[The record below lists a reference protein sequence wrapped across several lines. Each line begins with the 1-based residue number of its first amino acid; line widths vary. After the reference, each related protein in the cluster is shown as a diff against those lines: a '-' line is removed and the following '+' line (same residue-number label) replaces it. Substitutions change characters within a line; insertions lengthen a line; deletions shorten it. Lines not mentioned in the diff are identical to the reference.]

1 MAASHLDPS
10 YGLEPFDLATALAAS
25 TSTTEWAPQSRAER
39 ETARRQEEEL
49 TKARKDKEEAQ
60 VVTATDES
68 LKDFERGL
76 TKDKSRTSPPRIDRR
91 IDAMAA
97 KLEHELAFI
106 NDPNGDTLVYIDPP
120 TQSSSVGD
128 EAYESYIERYNQPF
142 YVRSD
147 SLLGLNSSFF
157 ARQFSSTNQYR
168 VIRRRGLANN
178 LPSGIKFVVDLTPP
192 SEGDDAVYLTTELCC
207 SQGVLKWYKAN
218 KRWGVSKSL
227 VGGPEEYIQYSADD
241 QEQPLTLEYTPLRH
255 RAAIERVLLA
265 VHGHNPQIS
274 SAPQMWTTFAVAK
287 YFDITHS
294 PLTDWIISWLRAH
307 PNTYFI
313 EVLPE
318 VALKVADGLQ
328 CEQLCRDT
336 FAILVGEEA
345 LGNIRRCRGGAPK
358 VGWSV
363 HGRKQ
368 DDLPEIYQ
376 TRVEYASK
384 AFLERISTIVRNLV
398 GAKMDWLAEV
408 LEFQKLLSI
417 NQPDIA
423 NSEILISLQ
432 DKLKAYV
439 RGAIYKAMCAN
450 FLQAPNEGGSMYGDD
465 DLYPTL
471 TWRATYNRLIPRERL
486 MTRTFWR
493 VLSKQDIVRGSSNL
507 DINHQMLNSTHIPDP
522 EPTAAEES
530 MLSGGVF
537 TKVYKAEL
545 ETAALKLNAILEN
558 HQTPATGHRHLASD
572 VPISNCSDIV
582 INVYDDNFCF
592 EVNNFLNQV
601 RAHILRLC
609 SDMLESDES
618 PLDLGLTDTLICLE
632 ETEWKYLPIWANG
645 NDDGTGGVFD
655 DEVPFADGGF
665 STAGPDVHNGSGTSL
680 ASSDG
685 YEFVGSRSTDS
696 THHTSTIVNDG
707 GSSILHPLRTY
718 AMSDGG
724 ESWDTVNTG
733 HHGLGAGLQTISVNT
748 PSSNTRSTASA
759 SDFEQVVSLD
769 GDDMDGEARADW
781 ELVRENA
788 AIESAVD
795 QEGEDEVSNAF
806 LDDDDSSTTEL
817 GDPFSDNEVID
828 DSMEDEEDQ
837 TENGDTVIV

>member
-1 MAASHLDPS
+1 MASNRLDPAH
-10 YGLEPFDLATALAAS
+10 GLERLDLATALAAS
-25 TSTTEWAPQSRAER
+25 TANTEWAPQSWAER

-49 TKARKDKEEAQ
+49 TIARKVKEEAQ
-60 VVTATDES
+60 VVAATDES
-68 LKDFERGL
+68 LKDSEKGSP
-76 TKDKSRTSPPRIDRR
+76 KDKSRTSPPGIDKR

-106 NDPNGDTLVYIDPP
+106 HDPNGDTLVYIDPP
-120 TQSSSVGD
+120 TQSSSLGD

-142 YVRSD
+142 YVKSIY
-147 SLLGLNSSFF
+147 LLGLNSSFF

-168 VIRRRGLANN
+168 VIRRRGLANS
-178 LPSGIKFVVDLTPP
+178 LPPGIKFVVDLTPP

-227 VGGPEEYIQYSADD
+227 VGGPEEYIQYLGDD
-241 QEQPLTLEYTPLRH
+241 QEQPLPLEYNPLRH

-265 VHGHNPQIS
+265 IHGHNPQID

-345 LGNIRRCRGGAPK
+345 LGNIRRCRDGGPR
-358 VGWSV
+358 VGYSV
-363 HGRKQ
+363 YGRKQ
-368 DDLPEIYQ
+368 DDLPETYQ

-384 AFLERISTIVRNLV
+384 AFLERISTLVQNLV

-408 LEFQKLLSI
+408 AEFQKLLSI
-417 NQPDIA
+417 DQSDLG
-423 NSEILISLQ
+423 SSKILILLKDS
-432 DKLKAYV
+432 LKAYV
-439 RGAIYKAMCAN
+439 RGAIYKALCAK
-450 FLQAPNEGGSMYGDD
+450 LLKAPNAKDSMYGDD
-465 DLYPTL
+465 DLYPTS
-471 TWRATYNRLIPRERL
+471 TWTNTYNRLIPRERL

-493 VLSKQDIVRGSSNL
+493 ALREQDMVWGSSNL
-507 DINHQMLNSTHIPDP
+507 DINDYNVDSTLIPDP
-522 EPTAAEES
+522 EPTDEEKS
-530 MLSGGVF
+530 MLDGGVF

-545 ETAALKLNAILEN
+545 ETLTSKLGTIFKS
-558 HQTPATGHRHLASD
+558 HQTPPTGHQGVTGDVMTSD
-572 VPISNCSDIV
+572 CSEIV
-582 INVYDDNFCF
+582 INVHNDKFSF
-592 EVNNFLNQV
+592 EVKEFLNQV
-601 RAHILRLC
+601 QAYLQRLC
-609 SDMLESDES
+609 DIMLESDGS

-665 STAGPDVHNGSGTSL
+665 STAGPDVHSGNESSL

-685 YEFVGSRSTDS
+685 YEVIGSQSTDS
-696 THHTSTIVNDG
+696 AHHTSTIVNDG
-707 GSSILHPLRTY
+707 GSSVLQPSRTY
-718 AMSDGG
+718 TMSDGG
-724 ESWDTVNTG
+724 ESWGTVGTGLHGVEVAPHAVAINT
-733 HHGLGAGLQTISVNT
+733 L
-748 PSSNTRSTASA
+748 SSNSPSTISA
-759 SDFEQVVSLD
+759 SDDEMIVSLD
-769 GDDMDGEARADW
+769 GDDIDGETKVNW
-781 ELVRENA
+781 EVVREIT
-788 AIESAVD
+788 AIESSID
-795 QEGEDEVSNAF
+795 QDEENEISNAF
-806 LDDDDSSTTEL
+806 LEDDDSSTTEL
-817 GDPFSDNEVID
+817 GDPFSDNEAID
-828 DSMEDEEDQ
+828 DHMEDE
-837 TENGDTVIV
+837 TENEDTVIV